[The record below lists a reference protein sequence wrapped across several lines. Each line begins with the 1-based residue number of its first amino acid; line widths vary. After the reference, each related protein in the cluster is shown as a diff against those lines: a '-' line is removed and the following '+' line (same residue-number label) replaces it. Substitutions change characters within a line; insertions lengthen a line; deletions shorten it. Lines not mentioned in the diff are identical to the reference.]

1 MELSGWYIYDFHEEF
16 ARQQVSGYRTKL
28 QVIKPLLVFKLV
40 FFTYLCVQDMVY
52 YFLVCDCNCN
62 GTNFAVTLNPRNN
75 ALVPA
80 FSRKISKTTC
90 AGRGGGYFVFSIVNG
105 TRGACPM
112 ESLT

>member
-52 YFLVCDCNCN
+52 YFLVCDCDCDCNCN
-62 GTNFAVTLNPRNN
+62 GTNFAVTLNPRNS

-80 FSRKISKTTC
+80 FL
-90 AGRGGGYFVFSIVNG
+90 
-105 TRGACPM
+105 P
-112 ESLT
+112 